1 MPPDTSI
8 CDDGEVLR
16 IAQDLSAKYG
26 SDAIAYVKNRA
37 DRANEVGDE
46 LARDI
51 WKQVL
56 AVLNAFTA
64 HHFK

>member
-1 MPPDTSI
+1 MADTNLYN
-8 CDDGEVLR
+8 DGEVLR

-26 SDAIAYVKNRA
+26 NDAVAFVKNRA
-37 DRANEVGDE
+37 DRAREVGDE
-46 LARDI
+46 LACDI

-56 AVLNAFTA
+56 AVMNAFTA

>member
-1 MPPDTSI
+1 MADTNLYNDS
-8 CDDGEVLR
+8 EVLR

-26 SDAIAYVKNRA
+26 NDAVAFVKNRA
-37 DRANEVGDE
+37 DRAREVGDD
-46 LARDI
+46 LACDI

-56 AVLNAFTA
+56 AVMNAFTA

>member
-1 MPPDTSI
+1 VADTNLYN
-8 CDDGEVLR
+8 DGEVLR

-26 SDAIAYVKNRA
+26 NDAVAFVKNRA
-37 DRANEVGDE
+37 DRAREVGDE
-46 LARDI
+46 LACDI

-56 AVLNAFTA
+56 AVMNAFTA

>member
-1 MPPDTSI
+1 VADTNLYN
-8 CDDGEVLR
+8 DGEVLR

-26 SDAIAYVKNRA
+26 NDAVAFVKNRA
-37 DRANEVGDE
+37 DRAREVGDD
-46 LARDI
+46 LACDI

-56 AVLNAFTA
+56 AVMNAFTA